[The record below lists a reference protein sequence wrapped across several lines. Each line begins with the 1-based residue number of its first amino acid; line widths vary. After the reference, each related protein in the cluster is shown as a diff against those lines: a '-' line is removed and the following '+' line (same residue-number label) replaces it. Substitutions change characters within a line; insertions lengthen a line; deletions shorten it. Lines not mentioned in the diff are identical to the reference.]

1 MTSDT
6 EHTHRQRKSHGGG
19 RRQLAILVLALTA
32 LALALPFTGQPVS
45 AAAGNTEGQPTINGI
60 LRVGE
65 TLTADISTFSDPD
78 GIVIVT
84 YYEWTRR
91 PSPNAAST
99 VASEGSRATTHT
111 LVEADLG
118 QYISVRVSYLDG
130 GGILELATSNIVG
143 PILGAA
149 LPAKPTGL
157 TAQGFKVGWSDTIG
171 PYVALAW
178 HNPGD
183 DSITHYDILRRD
195 VGTHAKG
202 EFHVVATYNGGN
214 GPQYFDRTVDEDRHY
229 VYRIQAVNEH
239 GTSSRSKFAKANTT
253 SDPIVPYDNP

>member
-1 MTSDT
+1 M
-6 EHTHRQRKSHGGG
+6 
-19 RRQLAILVLALTA
+19 LALTA

-45 AAAGNTEGQPTINGI
+45 AAQDNTEGKPTINGI

-78 GIVIVT
+78 GIFGIT
-84 YYEWTRR
+84 NYQWLRFDGTSAAINLGGGFR
-91 PSPNAAST
+91 AST
-99 VASEGSRATTHT
+99 YT

-118 QYISVRVSYLDG
+118 TNIAVEVTYYDGNGAQESVSSSR
-130 GGILELATSNIVG
+130 VG
-143 PILGAA
+143 PILGA

-157 TAQGFKVGWSDTIG
+157 TAQGFKAAWSDTIG

-214 GPQYFDRTVDEDRHY
+214 GPQYFDRTVDENRRY

-239 GTSSRSKFAKANTT
+239 GTGPRSKFAKANTT
-253 SDPIVPYDNP
+253 SDPIVPYDAPGAKRSRD

>member
-6 EHTHRQRKSHGGG
+6 EHTQRQRTIHGGG

-32 LALALPFTGQPVS
+32 LALALPFTGTPVS
-45 AAAGNTEGQPTINGI
+45 AAQGNTEGKPTINGI

-65 TLTADISTFSDPD
+65 TLTVDISTFSDPD
-78 GIVIVT
+78 GIFGIT
-84 YYEWTRR
+84 QYQWLRFDGT
-91 PSPNAAST
+91 PPADNLADGA
-99 VASEGSRATTHT
+99 RATTYT

-118 QYISVRVSYLDG
+118 TEIAVKVTYLDG
-130 GGILELATSNIVG
+130 TGAHENTLSSRVG

-149 LPAKPTGL
+149 PPAKPTGL
-157 TAQGFKVGWSDTIG
+157 TAQGFKAAWSDTIG

-202 EFHVVATYNGGN
+202 EFHVVATYDGENRS
-214 GPQYFDRTVDEDRHY
+214 QYFDRTVDEDRRY

-239 GTSSRSKFAKANTT
+239 GTSPRSKFAKANTT

>member
-1 MTSDT
+1 M
-6 EHTHRQRKSHGGG
+6 
-19 RRQLAILVLALTA
+19 LALTA
-32 LALALPFTGQPVS
+32 LALALPFTGTPVS

-78 GIVIVT
+78 GVFGISHYQWLRFDGTPPVD
-84 YYEWTRR
+84 EL
-91 PSPNAAST
+91 AGGA
-99 VASEGSRATTHT
+99 RATTYT

-118 QYISVRVSYLDG
+118 TEIAVEVKYYDSTGVQETTLSSR
-130 GGILELATSNIVG
+130 VG
-143 PILGAA
+143 PILGA

-157 TAQGFKVGWSDTIG
+157 TAQGFKAAWSDTIG

-202 EFHVVATYNGGN
+202 EFHVVATYDGGH
-214 GPQYFDRTVDEDRHY
+214 GPQYFDRTVGEDRRY

-253 SDPIVPYDNP
+253 SDPIVPYDDR